1 MSAWMQ
7 MATGGHYNASA
18 NQAWRDNFNGGWAAG
33 DWTGNHNAQIAAD
46 RADAGERNPEVLA
59 HLPAD
64 YRLNPNP
71 ASPNPNRGGSVG
83 QGASPSQSGKPGG
96 SVGPSQSGKPG
107 AGGPVVR
114 VEPSVAQAGGK
125 FKPTAGVGQITGD
138 AGYWINKIKKDYNT
152 MMGGGSAAHP
162 MVDKPMEHEQVI
174 IGGWKIL
181 HDPGWSPVEA
191 VEGAWGEGD
200 GITSATFWY
209 QPAKFLAD
217 VSYTLKH
224 HGYPGLDEGVEW
236 LTRVPHEAG
245 KNIRQ
250 QALDWIEENK
260 ESQPVD
266 WNPYSDLP
274 PEFRPYN

>member
-1 MSAWMQ
+1 MSAWME

-64 YRLNPNP
+64 YRVNPNP
-71 ASPNPNRGGSVG
+71 TGPNPNRGGNVGLGGSGG
-83 QGASPSQSGKPGG
+83 QGVSPSQSGKPGT
-96 SVGPSQSGKPG
+96 S
-107 AGGPVVR
+107 APVVR
-114 VEPSVAQAGGK
+114 VEPAVAQAGGK

-138 AGYWINKIKKDYNT
+138 AGYWINKVKTDYNT
-152 MMGGGSAAHP
+152 MMGGGTASHP
-162 MVDKPMEHEQVI
+162 MVKEPMEHEQVI
-174 IGGWKIL
+174 IGGWKIY

-209 QPAKFLAD
+209 QPAKFMAD
-217 VSYTLKH
+217 VSYTLKQ
-224 HGYPGLDEGVEW
+224 HGYPGIDQGVEW
-236 LTRVPHEAG
+236 LTRMPEKMGTQWREDAIDWLQENVPMSGGEPGPVNSYAG
-245 KNIRQ
+245 NSP
-250 QALDWIEENK
+250 W
-260 ESQPVD
+260 SQP
-266 WNPYSDLP
+266 
-274 PEFRPYN
+274 FQ